1 MIATF
6 ELAAP
11 TIIIADD
18 VPELCLSTQWVLCLK
33 TSTNDVAEIAKH
45 LEILFMTRKQD
56 AIIFTE
62 KDDMGE
68 LIKEISPSLF
78 HSPLPVFMPIEYAS
92 HIRLRL
98 DSNTLFYKVV
108 GAQQFMLVDIFTVK
122 DGKPIMQDLGSWKEG
137 SGLQLFLSKNRWNRR
152 TDLDGAEVIETL
164 SYYKNYG
171 EPKYENG
178 SLIGSAGLY
187 PDILHTFADI
197 LNLKITT
204 ILPYDG
210 VPFGK
215 QYQNGSWNGNVGMLT
230 KKFADVAT
238 VALAWTLQRDTAIEY
253 VDVLYVP
260 RGGYTLIGQK
270 SRIKAL
276 DMWVYIGVFGL
287 QQWTIIVTTILSI
300 MLTMFLI
307 TILVYRGKDA
317 RHSEMSISDLS
328 MILSFI
334 ILLGHHPQGG
344 PNTRRMLYLVT
355 GLMTYLVF
363 AYYTTDIT
371 SQMTHRGSENNPF
384 HSFDDVAY
392 FKDIKIISVKETS
405 WESSLKSSKPGT
417 AKYKV
422 YKDRMENHK
431 VWYANTEDAKDAVLS
446 DPNTY
451 LYAYSTAALSRPGLK
466 ALKMQDM
473 AVVSAGLGLQR
484 SSEFHHLFNYLMIK
498 LVEVGI
504 IKRINMKWHDTSRDE
519 DFNIPEPVSLGF
531 NNLLFPFIL
540 LASGI
545 ITATA
550 SVCLEYLYQKVKQFK
565 AEKEVNHGW
574 ATTK

>member
-18 VPELCLSTQWVLCLK
+18 VPELCLSIQWVLCLK

-45 LEILFMTRKQD
+45 LEILFLTRKQD

-62 KDDMGE
+62 KDDMVA
-68 LIKEISPSLF
+68 LIKETSPSLF

-98 DSNTLFYKVV
+98 DSNTLFYKVI
-108 GAQQFMLVDIFTVK
+108 GEQQFMLVDIFSVK

-137 SGLQLFLSKNRWNRR
+137 SGLHLFHSKNRWNRR
-152 TDLDGAEVIETL
+152 TDLDGAEIIETL
-164 SYYKNYG
+164 SYYKNYC

-187 PDILHTFADI
+187 PDRLRTFADI

-210 VPFGK
+210 VPFGG
-215 QYQNGSWNGNVGMLT
+215 QEPNGSWNGNVGMLA

-238 VALAWTLQRDTAIEY
+238 VGLAWTLQRYTAIEY
-253 VDVLYVP
+253 VDDLYVP

-276 DMWVYIGVFGL
+276 DMWVYVGVFGL

-307 TILVYRGKDA
+307 TILMNQGKDA
-317 RHSEMSISDLS
+317 RHSKISISDIN
-328 MILSFI
+328 MILSFV

-344 PNTRRMLYLVT
+344 PNTRRILYMVT
-355 GLMTYLVF
+355 GLMTYFVYV
-363 AYYTTDIT
+363 YYTTDIT
-371 SQMTHRGSENNPF
+371 SQMTNRGSEKNPF
-384 HSFDDVAY
+384 HSFDDVVH
-392 FKDIKIISVKETS
+392 FQEIKIISVKETS
-405 WESSLKSSKPGT
+405 WESSLKGSKPGT

-422 YKDRMENHK
+422 YKERMENHE
-431 VWYANTEDAKDAVLS
+431 VWYANQEDAKDAVLS

-451 LYAYSTAALSRPGLK
+451 LYGYNTAALSPPGLK
-466 ALKMQDM
+466 ALKMQDI

-484 SSEFHHLFNYLMIK
+484 SSEFRDLFNYLMIK
-498 LVEVGI
+498 LIEVGI
-504 IKRINMKWHDTSRDE
+504 IKRINMKWFDTSRDE
-519 DFNIPEPVSLGF
+519 DFSIPEPGSLGF
-531 NNLLFPFIL
+531 NNLLFPFNL
-540 LASGI
+540 LATGI
-545 ITATA
+545 ITAII
-550 SVCLEYLYQKVKQFK
+550 SVCLEYLFQKVKQSK
-565 AEKEVNHGW
+565 